1 MVFMRLPTMKPAKP
15 ILPYGM
21 QKLIP
26 VHQKMLIL
34 LVMLATNI
42 QPIKIIRKEILG
54 GIKR

>member
-26 VHQKMLIL
+26 LHQKMLIL